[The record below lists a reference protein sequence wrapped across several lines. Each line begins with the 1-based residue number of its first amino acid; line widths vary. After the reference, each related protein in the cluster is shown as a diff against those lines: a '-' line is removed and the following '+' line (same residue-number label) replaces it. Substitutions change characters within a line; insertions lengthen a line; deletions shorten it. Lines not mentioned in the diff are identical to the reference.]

1 MNEKTTLEEMV
12 FESPRRFKKLVWILP
27 TLLLLLAMVA
37 GGTVLYTTHAAAP
50 SPLNG
55 RYDLRA
61 VTSGGPQ
68 NGLYITGAMA
78 LSVSASGNINGI
90 ACGLS
95 YAPSRCLTITGKT
108 PDNVNVSLK
117 IANSQSPKFSAISF
131 TGVFH
136 QSTGAKGSFTGFTG
150 TYTFGTG
157 ASASTGHWEGISGPV
172 PATSGSWKFYLIVQS
187 GHDKG
192 VTYNGVLNL
201 VQDTSTDAVVGTYT
215 LTGGTATPVNGSNQ
229 NGFVSLNLGKPAVY
243 VLKGTFTTPD
253 KGSTGRMDGQ
263 FYMPNAGKGRQNDR
277 GYWVANQ

>member
-1 MNEKTTLEEMV
+1 MNKEKTTLGETV
-12 FESPRRFKKLVWILP
+12 IESPCRFKKLAWILP

-37 GGTVLYTTHAAAP
+37 GGTVFYTTHAAAP
-50 SPLNG
+50 GPLNG

-61 VTSGGPQ
+61 VTTGGPQ

-108 PDNVNVSLK
+108 PDNVNVSLT
-117 IANSQSPKFSAISF
+117 IAQSQSPKFPAISF

-136 QSTGAKGSFTGFTG
+136 TSTGAKGSFTGFTG
-150 TYTFGTG
+150 TDTFGT
-157 ASASTGHWEGISGPV
+157 STGHWEGISGPV
-172 PATSGSWKFYLIVQS
+172 PPASGSWKFYFIVQA

-201 VQDTSTDAVVGTYT
+201 VQDTSTGAVVGTYT
-215 LTGGTATPVNGSNQ
+215 LTNGTASPVNGSNQ
-229 NGFVSLNLGKPAVY
+229 NGFVFLNLGKPAVY

-263 FYMPNAGKGRQNDR
+263 FYMPNTGKGTQNDR

>member
-1 MNEKTTLEEMV
+1 MGEMLTKP
-12 FESPRRFKKLVWILP
+12 PRRFKKLAWILP

-37 GGTVLYTTHAAAP
+37 GGTVLYTTHAA
-50 SPLNG
+50 SNPLTG
-55 RYDLRA
+55 RYNLRA
-61 VTSGGPQ
+61 VTTGGPQ

-78 LSVSASGNINGI
+78 LTVSASGNINGI
-90 ACGLS
+90 ACGMS
-95 YAPSRCLTITGKT
+95 YAHSRCLTITGKT
-108 PDNVNVSLK
+108 PDNVNVSLT
-117 IANSQSPKFSAISF
+117 IANSQSPKFPAISF

-150 TYTFGTG
+150 TYTFGTVG
-157 ASASTGHWEGISGPV
+157 SVSTGHWEGITGPV
-172 PATSGSWKFYLIVQS
+172 PPTSGSWKFYLIVQA

-201 VQDTSTDAVVGTYT
+201 VQDTNTGATVGTYT

-229 NGFVSLNLGKPAVY
+229 NGFVFLDLGKPAVY

-253 KGSTGRMDGQ
+253 KGFTERMDGQ
-263 FYMPNAGKGRQNDR
+263 FYMPNTGKGTQNDR